1 VIQESD
7 LPEAFRAAGASKER
21 LTLVEA
27 VDRLERQLIEEA
39 LEAEA
44 GSLVGAA
51 RSLGTTERVVRYKVG
66 KLGIVARR
74 FRR

>member
-1 VIQESD
+1 M
-7 LPEAFRAAGASKER
+7 AAAGKEK

-27 VDRLERQLIEEA
+27 VERLERQLIEEA

-51 RSLGTTERVVRYKVG
+51 RALGTTERVVRYKVG
-66 KLGIVARR
+66 KLGIVTKR

>member
-1 VIQESD
+1 V
-7 LPEAFRAAGASKER
+7 AAAGKEK

-27 VDRLERQLIEEA
+27 VERLERQLIEEA

-51 RSLGTTERVVRYKVG
+51 RALGTTERVVRYKVG
-66 KLGIVARR
+66 KLGIATKR